1 MPHLYVHVP
10 FCRRRCVYCDFSIAV
25 RPRVPAERFV
35 AAIRREADLRRG
47 EQFWAAHPLR
57 TLYLGGGTPSL
68 LPSSSVATLVQL
80 VRTMA
85 RDDDPATVE
94 VTLEANPEDVTP
106 ASAGAWAAA
115 GVNRVSLGV
124 QSFDG
129 RVLQWMHRSH
139 DAEAAPRAVRTLR
152 RAGIDAI
159 SLDLIFGL
167 PETVQRDF
175 RIDLERAVDL
185 GPDHLSVY
193 GLTVEPRT
201 ALGHWTARGTVM
213 AAPDTQHETEFLLA
227 HEVLG
232 AAGFEHYEVSNF
244 ARSGHRSHHNAAYW
258 NGSSYLGLGPSAHSF
273 RDGVRSWNVAPW
285 AAYATCLENGDD
297 PEDGRERLTPVQQR
311 LERAY
316 LGLRTT
322 DGVDTADVPG
332 WRSAAGDAAVE
343 AGWLVVD
350 RSLGRIRT
358 TPVGWL
364 RLDSLVEALTTEPQG
379 G

>member
-1 MPHLYVHVP
+1 
-10 FCRRRCVYCDFSIAV
+10 
-25 RPRVPAERFV
+25 
-35 AAIRREADLRRG
+35 
-47 EQFWAAHPLR
+47 
-57 TLYLGGGTPSL
+57 
-68 LPSSSVATLVQL
+68 L
-80 VRTMA
+80 VRTIA
-85 RDDDPATVE
+85 RSDDPGTVE

-106 ASAGAWAAA
+106 TSAGAWAAA

-124 QSFDG
+124 QSFHEG
-129 RVLQWMHRSH
+129 VLQWMHRSH
-139 DAEAAPRAVRTLR
+139 DVEAAPRAVRSLR
-152 RAGIDAI
+152 RAGIDAV

-167 PETVQRDF
+167 PEKVQRDF
-175 RIDLERAVDL
+175 RLDLQRAVDL

-193 GLTVEPRT
+193 GLTVEQRT

-213 AAPDTQHETEFLLA
+213 VAPDTQHEIEFLLA

-232 AAGFEHYEVSNF
+232 AAGFEHYEVSNY
-244 ARSGHRSHHNAAYW
+244 ARPGHRSRHNAAYW

-285 AAYATCLENGDD
+285 AAYATRLENGDD
-297 PEDGRERLTPVQQR
+297 PEDGRERLTLTQQR

-332 WRSAAGDAAVE
+332 WHSAAGDAAIE

-350 RSLGRIRT
+350 RSPGRIRT
-358 TPVGWL
+358 TPAGWL
-364 RLDSLVEALTTEPQG
+364 RLDSLVQALTTKP
-379 G
+379 